1 MKLLTVIVN
10 YRTAEMTLKATASAI
25 EAMHQLAG
33 DWQITI
39 VDNDSNDHSF
49 EHIRDAIA
57 DNQEKPGWDR
67 VKLTASGH
75 NGGFGA
81 GNNAGMLKKL
91 NSDTPPDYI
100 YILNSDA
107 FPAPNAVTEL
117 TNYLDANP
125 QTGIVGSY
133 IHGTDG
139 SPHETAFR
147 FPSIYSEFE
156 DAVGLGI
163 ITRLLSKHV
172 VPLTMPETTQA
183 VDWLAGASMM
193 LRSSMLKEVGLFDE
207 TFFLY
212 FEETDL
218 CRRAKLKG
226 WDTVYVKSS
235 EVAHIGSV
243 STGMK
248 EWQRIPTYWLDS
260 RRHYFSKNHGR
271 IYYNLCTMVRLV
283 GELSWQIRRRLQK
296 KADCSPPGF
305 MGDLFFHWIKGF

>member
-10 YRTAEMTLKATASAI
+10 YRTAEMTLKAAASAI
-25 EAMHQLAG
+25 EAMYPLAG

-39 VDNDSNDHSF
+39 VDNNSNDHSI
-49 EHIRDAIA
+49 EHISANIA

-67 VKLTASGH
+67 VKLITSEH

-81 GNNAGMLKKL
+81 GNNIGILEKL
-91 NSDTPPDYI
+91 HSDTPPDYI

-107 FPAPNAVTEL
+107 FPAPNAVAEL
-117 TNYLDANP
+117 VDHLDANP

-139 SPHETAFR
+139 SPHDTAFR
-147 FPSIYSEFE
+147 FPSVYSELE
-156 DAVGLGI
+156 DAMGLGI
-163 ITRLLSKHV
+163 VTRLLSKHV
-172 VPLTMPETTQA
+172 VPLAMPETTQV

-207 TFFLY
+207 IFFLY

-226 WDTVYVKSS
+226 WNTVYIKSS

-271 IYYNLCTMVRLV
+271 FYYNLCTLVRLT

-296 KADCSPPGF
+296 KDDCSPPGF
-305 MGDLFFHWIKGF
+305 MADLFFHWIKGF